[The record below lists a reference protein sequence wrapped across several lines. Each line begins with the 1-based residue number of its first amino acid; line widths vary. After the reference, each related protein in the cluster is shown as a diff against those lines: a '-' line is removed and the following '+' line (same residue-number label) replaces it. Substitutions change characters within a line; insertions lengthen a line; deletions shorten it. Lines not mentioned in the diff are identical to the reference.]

1 MNSPSPLSWAD
12 VLAEEKSKDYFVN
25 IMEFVKSERSLGKT
39 IYPPQNQIFSALKW
53 TEYSDVKVV
62 ILGQDPYHGPNQ
74 ANGLAFSVNKGI
86 RLPPSLRN
94 IYKEVAEDLAVPM
107 PEHGDLTH
115 CAKQGV
121 ILLNS
126 ALTVEA
132 AQANSHQ
139 GKGWEIFTDKV
150 IEQLSNAPQ
159 HLVFLLWG
167 SHAQKKSAL
176 INQQQHT
183 VLKAPHP
190 SPLSAHR
197 GFFGCKHFSLANQ
210 ALKNNNQSEIDWQ
223 IPQ

>member
-115 CAKQGV
+115 WAKQGV